1 MEDNIIVLI
10 GSYYGK
16 DEILCHLNKLLIFV
30 YLFIY
35 FWVPEKEIDAF
46 FSGFL
51 LGGSEGC
58 IAFSSFHQVY
68 LGIFEDTNH

>member
-30 YLFIY
+30 YLFI
-35 FWVPEKEIDAF
+35 FEFLRKRLMPSSRVF
-46 FSGFL
+46 F
-51 LGGSEGC
+51 
-58 IAFSSFHQVY
+58 
-68 LGIFEDTNH
+68 